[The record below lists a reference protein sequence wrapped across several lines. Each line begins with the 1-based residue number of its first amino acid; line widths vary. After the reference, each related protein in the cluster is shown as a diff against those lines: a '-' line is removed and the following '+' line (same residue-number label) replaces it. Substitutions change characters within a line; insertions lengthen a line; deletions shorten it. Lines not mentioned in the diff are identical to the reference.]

1 MNRHYERLFQSFG
14 LGPLVLDNRIIMT
27 PMYTGYAHE
36 NGTVSDLITDHYR
49 EIATGGAAL
58 VITEHTCIDQ
68 KSGGTKRMLR
78 TDEDRF
84 IPELGRLAATI
95 KEGRT
100 LAGCQ
105 INHLGRYA
113 QAELPLAPSDFASPL
128 CQHSHAM
135 TEEDIHRV
143 ITKYAA
149 AALRVKKAGFDLV
162 ELHGGRSYLLM
173 QFLSPFYNRRT
184 DKYGDSLENR
194 MRFPLAVVRAVNEAV
209 GDFPVGYRLTGDE
222 WIPGGFGPEEASIV
236 ATELEKAGI
245 SYISVMTDSNE
256 AFIIN
261 PDYKKLIG
269 KDCYAADVSKRIK
282 SAVNIPVV
290 VAGRITTPAMAED
303 ILKQGQADLVGMARG
318 LFCDPLWPQ
327 KARRA
332 AENEII
338 ICNNCNA
345 CTFRLMK
352 DELMTC
358 TLWEKEKRDSRH
370 VKNLRQ
376 RIIY

>member
-1 MNRHYERLFQSFG
+1 MNHPYERLFQSFG
-14 LGPLVLDNRIIMT
+14 LGQLVLNNRIIMT

-36 NGTVSDLITDHYR
+36 DGTVSDLITDHYR
-49 EIATGGAAL
+49 EMAASGVAL

-78 TDEDRF
+78 ADENRF

-95 KEGRT
+95 KEGGA

-113 QAELPLAPSDFASPL
+113 QAEPPLAPSDFASPL

-135 TEEDIHRV
+135 TEEDIRRV
-143 ITKYAA
+143 ITQYAA

-162 ELHGGRSYLLM
+162 ELHGGRGYLLM
-173 QFLSPFYNRRT
+173 QFLSPFYNQRT
-184 DKYGDSLENR
+184 VKYGGSLENR
-194 MRFPLAVVRAVNEAV
+194 MRFPLAVVRAVKEAV

-236 ATELEKAGI
+236 AAELEKAGI
-245 SYISVMTDSNE
+245 TYISVMTDSNE
-256 AFIIN
+256 APIIN
-261 PDYKKLIG
+261 PDYKKLTAE
-269 KDCYAADVSKRIK
+269 DCYAADVSKRIK
-282 SAVNIPVV
+282 SAINIPVV
-290 VAGRITTPAMAED
+290 VAGRITTPVMAED
-303 ILKQGQADLVGMARG
+303 VLKQGQADLIGIARG

-327 KARRA
+327 KSRRA

-352 DELMTC
+352 DEPMTC

-370 VKNLRQ
+370 IKKSSVHE
-376 RIIY
+376 

>member
-1 MNRHYERLFQSFG
+1 MNHPYERLFQSFG
-14 LGPLVLDNRIIMT
+14 LGPFVLNNRIIMT

-36 NGTVSDLITDHYR
+36 DGTVSDLITDHYR
-49 EIATGGAAL
+49 EMASTGVAL
-58 VITEHTCIDQ
+58 VITEHTCIEQ
-68 KSGGTKRMLR
+68 KSGGTKRMLHA
-78 TDEDRF
+78 DENRF

-95 KEGRT
+95 KEGGKEGDA

-113 QAELPLAPSDFASPL
+113 QAETPLAPSDFATPL

-135 TEEDIHRV
+135 TEEDIQQV
-143 ITKYAA
+143 INQYAA

-184 DKYGDSLENR
+184 DKYGGSLENR
-194 MRFPLAVVRAVNEAV
+194 MRFPLAVVRAVKEAV

-222 WIPGGFGPEEASIV
+222 WIPGGFSPEEASIV
-236 ATELEKAGI
+236 ATELEKAGVT
-245 SYISVMTDSNE
+245 YISVMTDSNE
-256 AFIIN
+256 ASIIN
-261 PDYKKLIG
+261 PDYKKLVTE
-269 KDCYAADVSKRIK
+269 DCYAADVSKRIK
-282 SAVNIPVV
+282 SVVNIPVV

-303 ILKQGQADLVGMARG
+303 VLKQGQADLIGMARG

-352 DELMTC
+352 DEPMTC
-358 TLWEKEKRDSRH
+358 ALWEKEKRNFRH
-370 VKNLRQ
+370 VNKS
-376 RIIY
+376 

>member
-1 MNRHYERLFQSFG
+1 MNHPYERLFQSFG
-14 LGPLVLDNRIIMT
+14 LGPLMLNNRIVMT

-36 NGTVSDLITDHYR
+36 DGTVSNLITDHYR
-49 EIATGGAAL
+49 EMASSGVAL

-78 TDEDRF
+78 ADENRF

-95 KEGRT
+95 KEGGA

-113 QAELPLAPSDFASPL
+113 QAEPSLAPSDFASPL

-135 TEEDIHRV
+135 TEEDIQRV
-143 ITKYAA
+143 ITQYAA
-149 AALRVKKAGFDLV
+149 AALRVKKAGFNLV
-162 ELHGGRSYLLM
+162 ELHGGRGYLLM

-184 DKYGDSLENR
+184 DKYGGSLENR
-194 MRFPLAVVRAVNEAV
+194 MRFPLAVVKAVKEVV

-236 ATELEKAGI
+236 AAELEKAGI
-245 SYISVMTDSNE
+245 TYISVMTDSNE
-256 AFIIN
+256 APIIN
-261 PDYKKLIG
+261 PDYKKLTTE
-269 KDCYAADVSKRIK
+269 DCYAADASKRIK

-303 ILKQGQADLVGMARG
+303 VLKQEQADLIGMARG

-352 DELMTC
+352 NETMTC
-358 TLWEKEKRDSRH
+358 ALWEKEKRDSRH
-370 VKNLRQ
+370 VNESSAHE
-376 RIIY
+376 

>member
-1 MNRHYERLFQSFG
+1 MNRSYERLFQSFG
-14 LGPLVLDNRIIMT
+14 LGPLVLNNRIIMT
-27 PMYTGYAHE
+27 PMYTGYAYE
-36 NGTVSDLITDHYR
+36 DGTVSDLITDHYR
-49 EIATGGAAL
+49 EMAASGVGL

-78 TDEDRF
+78 ADENGF
-84 IPELGRLAATI
+84 IPELSRLAATI
-95 KEGRT
+95 KEGGA

-113 QAELPLAPSDFASPL
+113 QTELPLAPSDFASPL
-128 CQHSHAM
+128 CQHTHAM
-135 TEEDIHRV
+135 TEEDIQQV
-143 ITKYAA
+143 ITQYAT

-162 ELHGGRSYLLM
+162 ELHGGRGYLLM

-184 DKYGDSLENR
+184 DKYGGSLENR
-194 MRFPLAVVRAVNEAV
+194 MRFPLAVVRAVKETI

-222 WIPGGFGPEEASIV
+222 WIPGGFSPEEASIV
-236 ATELEKAGI
+236 AAELEKAGI
-245 SYISVMTDSNE
+245 IYISVMTDSNE
-256 AFIIN
+256 APIIN
-261 PDYKKLIG
+261 PDYKKLTAE
-269 KDCYAADVSKRIK
+269 DCYAADVSKQIK
-282 SAVNIPVV
+282 SAVSIPVV

-303 ILKQGQADLVGMARG
+303 LLKQGKADLIGMARG

-352 DELMTC
+352 NEPMTC
-358 TLWEKEKRDSRH
+358 TLWEKEKRDSRY
-370 VKNLRQ
+370 VKKSSAHE
-376 RIIY
+376 